1 MHELLKLRERLESI
15 SRLWACY
22 VEENE
27 ALQARLAADG
37 AAPTWQDTLGWAR
50 WLLTTREKQ
59 TADGQ
64 LKGRTRDTVE
74 VYLKHAME
82 HLWRHLYPSLGE
94 MSRAEWSGYWATV
107 MGKVQQ
113 FFTDEGRDKW
123 CAAAAAEARASEARR
138 GGDVAAQAAVDAVL
152 VKLRPRLC
160 CSRSLRE
167 TRRRKCYVRV
177 SNFYQSLVCAC
188 PSSAPIWNIA
198 PTWRG

>member
-74 VYLKHAME
+74 VYLKHAMG

-113 FFTDEGRDKW
+113 FLRTRAGTSGAPQRRPRRGRRRRV
-123 CAAAAAEARASEARR
+123 AAA
-138 GGDVAAQAAVDAVL
+138 
-152 VKLRPRLC
+152 
-160 CSRSLRE
+160 
-167 TRRRKCYVRV
+167 TWRRKRLLMRFWL
-177 SNFYQSLVCAC
+177 N
-188 PSSAPIWNIA
+188 
-198 PTWRG
+198 